1 LRQHLQASRTPNLL
15 LFTTFRF
22 MKNTAKL
29 RNSWLLFAI
38 SGLILVGLGLSIVG
52 EAIILKS
59 TQQAYF
65 VVGTLGLIAFNAG
78 LSIFGQ
84 AVIFRYR
91 YLKAKGREA
100 SERKSGRAPH
110 RNRGRGRGPKRPN
123 SGSGS
128 GSEGGQ
134 RSSGFKSRF
143 EE

>member
-1 LRQHLQASRTPNLL
+1 MKQTAQLR
-15 LFTTFRF
+15 
-22 MKNTAKL
+22 
-29 RNSWLLFAI
+29 RNWLIFATL
-38 SGLILVGLGLSIVG
+38 GLALTGLGLSLVG

-100 SERKSGRAPH
+100 AERKGTRSSH
-110 RNRGRGRGPKRPN
+110 RNRGRGRGPKR

-128 GSEGGQ
+128 GGEGGQ

>member
-1 LRQHLQASRTPNLL
+1 M
-15 LFTTFRF
+15 LFATFRI

-29 RNSWLLFAI
+29 RNSWLIFAI

-59 TQQAYF
+59 TQQAFF

-100 SERKSGRAPH
+100 AERKGNRSSN
-110 RNRGRGRGPKRPN
+110 RNRGRGRGPKR

-128 GSEGGQ
+128 GGEGGQ

>member
-1 LRQHLQASRTPNLL
+1 MKQIAQLRR
-15 LFTTFRF
+15 
-22 MKNTAKL
+22 K
-29 RNSWLLFAI
+29 WLIFATL
-38 SGLILVGLGLSIVG
+38 GLALTGLGLSLVG

-65 VVGTLGLIAFNAG
+65 VVGTLGLVAFNAG
-78 LSIFGQ
+78 ISIFGQ

-110 RNRGRGRGPKRPN
+110 RNRGRGRSPKRPN